1 MAEPT
6 SMTEPSSSQTSDRL
20 LLRGGMPTQKN
31 PFNFDGGDITI
42 NAIFNGKAMK
52 GKVVS
57 GSMASASSVW
67 NKFLYPPWSSEGDDP
82 VKELDFSE
90 DDGEA
95 LLVLLRIVHFQFAK
109 VPTSFKGSIL
119 PLYNIALL
127 CEQYD
132 CVHLTKFVVQG
143 WCSRLSDTS
152 LPLYAGDTRRKA
164 YIAWAFG
171 SVDIFLG
178 LAKTLVLKC
187 QSVQKIRDTT
197 LKKLLAIPYNQATKS
212 SLVSELGKRNLWPR
226 KKTGDIVD
234 SVTTIAGLV
243 GDLDVSYP
251 SYEGTMSRAYPW
263 SYVDVHLK
271 CTVDYKKEVAKIL
284 DHIPDPTLDCHIRHM
299 QLRNGSVTA
308 QELAASAKSGLAD
321 DLTFLH
327 STPVRKEL
335 KGYPSSSLVK
345 PKKRVPTK
353 KKHSPPEISTSN
365 GCPRCSTRHGQ
376 VIACRVN
383 RKKRPAS

>member
-1 MAEPT
+1 MDEY
-6 SMTEPSSSQTSDRL
+6 Q
-20 LLRGGMPTQKN
+20 
-31 PFNFDGGDITI
+31 
-42 NAIFNGKAMK
+42 
-52 GKVVS
+52 
-57 GSMASASSVW
+57 VW

-187 QSVQKIRDTT
+187 RI
-197 LKKLLAIPYNQATKS
+197 QAN
-212 SLVSELGKRNLWPR
+212 G
-226 KKTGDIVD
+226 TG
-234 SVTTIAGLV
+234 G
-243 GDLDVSYP
+243 
-251 SYEGTMSRAYPW
+251 
-263 SYVDVHLK
+263 
-271 CTVDYKKEVAKIL
+271 
-284 DHIPDPTLDCHIRHM
+284 
-299 QLRNGSVTA
+299 
-308 QELAASAKSGLAD
+308 
-321 DLTFLH
+321 
-327 STPVRKEL
+327 
-335 KGYPSSSLVK
+335 
-345 PKKRVPTK
+345 
-353 KKHSPPEISTSN
+353 
-365 GCPRCSTRHGQ
+365 
-376 VIACRVN
+376 
-383 RKKRPAS
+383 